1 MEESGE
7 ILQKF
12 AAGEDTISM
21 YLNDLEST
29 LSERFEVGFFHY
41 PFVMFP
47 LFFVNDSNCNI
58 TRIGGVDPV
67 ARIK

>member
-12 AAGEDTISM
+12 AAGEDAISM

-29 LSERFEVGFFHY
+29 LSERFEVGFFSLS
-41 PFVMFP
+41 VRNVSIV
-47 LFFVNDSNCNI
+47 LCE
-58 TRIGGVDPV
+58 RL
-67 ARIK
+67 